1 MRRGW
6 CEICDGVGVRC
17 NGLRCNRRLTS
28 GQRPASYQPRATPWV
43 HHHKFLLQ
51 AEGLRHIVRRMPQSL
66 SQVILHIVFSTKD
79 RRPFLDP
86 SIRPRMHAYLATVC
100 RDCGCE
106 AYRVGGVADHVHI
119 AARMGRTIS
128 QADLLEKI
136 KKTSSAWIKTQGK
149 QFQSFFWQSGYGSFS
164 IGQSQLDDLI
174 RYVNNQETHH
184 RTKTFQEEYRELLLK
199 YNVEFDERYVWD

>member
-1 MRRGW
+1 
-6 CEICDGVGVRC
+6 
-17 NGLRCNRRLTS
+17 
-28 GQRPASYQPRATPWV
+28 
-43 HHHKFLLQ
+43 
-51 AEGLRHIVRRMPQSL
+51 MPQSL
-66 SQVILHIVFSTKD
+66 SQVIIHIVFSTKD
-79 RRPFLDP
+79 RQPWLDP
-86 SIRPRMHAYLATVC
+86 VIRPRMHAYLATVC
-100 RDCGCE
+100 RDCKCE

-119 AARMGRTIS
+119 ATKLGRTIS